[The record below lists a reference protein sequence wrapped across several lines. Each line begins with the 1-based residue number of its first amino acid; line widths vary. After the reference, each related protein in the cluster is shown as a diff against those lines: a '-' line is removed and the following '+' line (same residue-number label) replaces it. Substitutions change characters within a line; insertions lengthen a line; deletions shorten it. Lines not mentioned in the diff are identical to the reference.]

1 MKRLLTIVVIF
12 AVLAV
17 CAPSNAYT
25 LIYKLTST
33 IKTVET
39 DANVTMNVKV
49 SGYLAMDI
57 NDGKKTVDDSRMV
70 IYGKD
75 ADSNKMYY
83 VEDFEGNPRAK
94 WTEEGAYVTVDIRN
108 HLHPFYYD
116 FGLTGRIKERDV
128 GFGTDANDLRIAA
141 SSLKGSIFC
150 NYGSLFDP
158 NQTFFGSGSASM
170 TLDTKKTKV
179 ANDVTPSTLD
189 EIMTDI
195 TLGDGGLVEKGYHQL
210 ILPE

>member
-1 MKRLLTIVVIF
+1 MKRLLTVAVIL
-12 AVLAV
+12 AMLAV

-49 SGYLAMDI
+49 NGYLALSI
-57 NDGKKTVDDSRMV
+57 DDVEETADDARMV

-75 ADSNKMYY
+75 GDANKIYY
-83 VEDFEGNPRAK
+83 IETFEGSPYVHWEK
-94 WTEEGAYVTVDIRN
+94 EGAYVTVDIRN
-108 HLHPFYYD
+108 HTEPFYYD
-116 FGLTGRIKERDV
+116 FGFTGTLKPKDV
-128 GFGTDANDLRIAA
+128 GFGTDDLRNAA
-141 SSLKGSIFC
+141 SSLKGSMFC
-150 NYGSLFDP
+150 NYGILFDLD
-158 NQTFFGSGSASM
+158 QMLFGTGSATM
-170 TLDTKKTKV
+170 TLDIKKTKV

-195 TLGDGGLVEKGYHQL
+195 TLGDGGLVEKGYQL
-210 ILPE
+210 LIIDL